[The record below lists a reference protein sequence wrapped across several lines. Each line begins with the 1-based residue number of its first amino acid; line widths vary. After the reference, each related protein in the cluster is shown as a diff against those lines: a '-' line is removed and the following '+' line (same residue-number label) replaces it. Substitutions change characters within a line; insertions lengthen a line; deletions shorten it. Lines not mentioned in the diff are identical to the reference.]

1 MSAYPVLL
9 HTAIDARDCRAL
21 AEFYRQLLGLRYR
34 DGEEPP
40 ADGTSD
46 DADWL
51 VLLDDT
57 GRRVLTVQEKQ
68 DTTPPTWPAEDVPM
82 QMHMDFKVPTIE
94 ELERHRQ
101 RAVELGARVILDRS
115 AAAGEPLYVMADPA
129 GHPFCLLVQ

>member
-40 ADGTSD
+40 ADATSD

-82 QMHMDFKVPTIE
+82 QMHMDFKMPTIE

-115 AAAGEPLYVMADPA
+115 AADGEPLYVMADPA